1 MSIELPSLIHS
12 ELDGLDVEKQRRVLA
27 FVLALKQSPRGMS
40 GADLKEF
47 AGSLS
52 EVDAKSMI
60 DAIEAGC
67 EQVDPNGWQVP
78 TRHKHRD
85 RFTEFRH

>member
-27 FVLALKQSPRGMS
+27 FVRALKQTPKGML
-40 GADLKEF
+40 GAEFKEF

-52 EVDAKSMI
+52 EADAKLMI

-67 EQVDPNGWQVP
+67 EKVDLHEW
-78 TRHKHRD
+78 
-85 RFTEFRH
+85 

>member
-1 MSIELPSLIHS
+1 MGAMSNELPLLIHS

-27 FVLALKQSPRGMS
+27 FVLALKQSPKGML

-52 EVDAKSMI
+52 EEDAKTMI
-60 DAIEAGC
+60 DSIEAGC
-67 EQVDPNGWQVP
+67 ELVDPHEW
-78 TRHKHRD
+78 
-85 RFTEFRH
+85 